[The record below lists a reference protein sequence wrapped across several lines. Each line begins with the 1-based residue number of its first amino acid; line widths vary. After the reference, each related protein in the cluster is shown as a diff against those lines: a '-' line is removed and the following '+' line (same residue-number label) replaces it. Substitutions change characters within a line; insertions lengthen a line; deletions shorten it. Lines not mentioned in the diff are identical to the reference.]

1 MTEHHHVVFLGGLH
15 RSGTTPLAR
24 ALASHPEVT
33 GLRDTG
39 VTEDEGH
46 HLQDVYPKLRNYG
59 GVGRFANAEDAHLTE
74 TSPLISDQNGDR
86 LLASWRPY
94 WDLTKPY
101 VLEKSPQNLIM
112 GRYLQAQFP
121 DSALVVV
128 IRHPIIVSLATQKWM
143 PAIISRRGHLR
154 VGLAGLV
161 AHWFRAHEI
170 LNADAPHL
178 RRLHVLRY
186 EDLIAEPVEELAKI
200 QRFLGLKSPIPHDQI
215 QAGKSNRYTE
225 TWASMRSGGL
235 LARRRRREIEAR
247 FGEEAARYGYDIS
260 DPELRSEWLFEAA

>member
-1 MTEHHHVVFLGGLH
+1 MTDQHHVVFLGGLH

-24 ALASHPEVT
+24 ALASHPDVT
-33 GLRDTG
+33 GLSNTG

-59 GVGRFANAEDAHLTE
+59 GVGRFANAEGAHLTE
-74 TSPLISDQNGDR
+74 ASPLITSQNAER

-94 WDLTKPY
+94 WDTSRPY
-101 VLEKSPQNLIM
+101 LLEKSPQNLIM

-121 DSALVVV
+121 ESVLIVV
-128 IRHPIIVSLATQKWM
+128 IRHPVIVSLATQKWM
-143 PAIISRRGHLR
+143 PAVISRRGRLR

-186 EDLIAEPVEELAKI
+186 EDLIADPAEELAKI
-200 QRFLGLKSPIPHDQI
+200 QRFLHLKTPIPHNQI
-215 QAGKSNRYTE
+215 QSGKSNGYAE
-225 TWASMRSGGL
+225 TWASMRTGGPI
-235 LARRRRREIEAR
+235 ARRRRREIEER
-247 FGEEAARYGYDIS
+247 FGEEAARYGYDIA
-260 DPELRSEWLFEAA
+260 DPDARPEWLFDAA